1 MVIKKISMLVK
12 VVKLILFVWNRYQS
26 SIFAKRYTTYT
37 VKDQHIQ
44 LGSQNCSESI
54 FISIPI
60 INQPVSCIT
69 VS

>member
-1 MVIKKISMLVK
+1 MAMLVK
-12 VVKLILFVWNRYQS
+12 VVKLILLVQNRYQS
-26 SIFAKRYTTYT
+26 SIFAKRYTTYA

-54 FISIPI
+54 FISVPI
-60 INQPVSCIT
+60 INKPVTCII